1 MVFGILYLRGYHFMY
16 MAKDTAPVAAPGE
29 SKPKLWHCPM
39 HPQVI
44 REAPGKCPICGMDL
58 VPVPAQAAAAAA
70 PAKEAAPAKDE
81 KKPLCYISPKNPEF
95 IRFEP
100 GKDAE
105 GRELVPVYPAAA
117 GVKIPAD
124 KKVKLWVSPTDMK
137 FIRDKPG
144 KDPMGQ
150 DLVPLEVMAGEP
162 EPPAAAAKKEKKIK
176 YWVSPMDPGY
186 VSDKPGKA
194 PCGMDLVPV
203 YEEEGGE
210 AAPGT
215 IAVEPNTLQS
225 MGVRTAKAEVRP
237 LARDIRAVG
246 IVNYDERRL
255 AIVTTKINGWVDRL
269 YPKVT
274 GEPIRKGQPLISIYS
289 PELVSAQREYV
300 LALKNLK
307 TLEKGPF
314 PELGDSAKRLVE
326 ASRRRL
332 EYWDIG
338 RRQIETLEKTGVVK
352 KDLTLSSPV
361 NGIII
366 KRMVTQGQMVQAG
379 MPLLEVADLSE
390 VWIEGDIYEYELP
403 WVKVGQSAEVTLA
416 YIPGETFKGKVQYI
430 YPYLKGTTRTAR
442 VRLSFPNP
450 GLKLKPEMYG
460 QVYIHAPLAQPVVA
474 VPGEAVLDSGEKQ
487 IVFIALGKGRFEP
500 REVKVG
506 VEGDGG
512 WREVISGLKGGEEV
526 VTSAQFLLDSE
537 SRIREAIA
545 KMLRTPG
552 HEAHGGPPA
561 PGAPPA
567 PAKKEAPPAPPAHK
581 H

>member
-1 MVFGILYLRGYHFMY
+1 MIPSPRRYLVWGLVLGVIFCLLVAGVFLLSGYHLVNVSQL
-16 MAKDTAPVAAPGE
+16 APRPASSPGAQKPLCFVSPKNPDYIRFAPGKDAE
-29 SKPKLWHCPM
+29 GNELVPVYPAAGAPGAAAVKGEAKQLYRCPM
-39 HPQVI
+39 HPEIVKDK
-44 REAPGKCPICGMDL
+44 PGKCPICGMDL
-58 VPVPAQAAAAAA
+58 VPVPKEAAA
-70 PAKEAAPAKDE
+70 PP
-81 KKPLCYISPKNPEF
+81 
-95 IRFEP
+95 
-100 GKDAE
+100 
-105 GRELVPVYPAAA
+105 
-117 GVKIPAD
+117 
-124 KKVKLWVSPTDMK
+124 
-137 FIRDKPG
+137 
-144 KDPMGQ
+144 
-150 DLVPLEVMAGEP
+150 
-162 EPPAAAAKKEKKIK
+162 AKKERKVK

-210 AAPGT
+210 AAAPGT

-225 MGVRTAKAEVRP
+225 MGVRYGKAEVRP
-237 LARDIRAVG
+237 LARTIRAVG
-246 IVNYDERRL
+246 IVNYDEKKL
-255 AIVTTKINGWVDRL
+255 AIVTTKVQGWVDRL
-269 YPKVT
+269 FLKTT

-289 PELVSAQREYV
+289 PELVATQKEYL

-307 TLEKGPF
+307 TMGKGPF

-332 EYWDIG
+332 EYWDISRG
-338 RRQIETLEKTGVVK
+338 QIAALEKTGQVK

-366 KRMVTQGQMVQAG
+366 KRMVTQGQMVQPG

-390 VWIEGDIYEYELP
+390 IWIDGDLYEYELP
-403 WVKVGQSAEVTLA
+403 WVKVGQHAEVTLA
-416 YIPGETFKGKVQYI
+416 YIPGETFHGKVQYI

-450 GLKLKPEMYG
+450 GIKLKPEMYG
-460 QVYIHAPLAQPVVA
+460 QVYIHAPLPQPVVA
-474 VPGEAVLDSGEKQ
+474 VPSEAVLDSGEKQ

-500 REVKVG
+500 REVKLG

-512 WREVISGLKGGEEV
+512 WREVTSGLKGGEEV

-537 SRIREAIA
+537 SRTREAIA

-552 HEAHGGPPA
+552 HEAHGGAPSPGAPAAPEKKPA
-561 PGAPPA
+561 PAPEPKAPPA
-567 PAKKEAPPAPPAHK
+567 PVHR

>member
-1 MVFGILYLRGYHFMY
+1 
-16 MAKDTAPVAAPGE
+16 
-29 SKPKLWHCPM
+29 
-39 HPQVI
+39 
-44 REAPGKCPICGMDL
+44 
-58 VPVPAQAAAAAA
+58 
-70 PAKEAAPAKDE
+70 
-81 KKPLCYISPKNPEF
+81 
-95 IRFEP
+95 
-100 GKDAE
+100 
-105 GRELVPVYPAAA
+105 
-117 GVKIPAD
+117 
-124 KKVKLWVSPTDMK
+124 
-137 FIRDKPG
+137 
-144 KDPMGQ
+144 
-150 DLVPLEVMAGEP
+150 
-162 EPPAAAAKKEKKIK
+162 
-176 YWVSPMDPGY
+176 MDPGY

-210 AAPGT
+210 AAAPGT

-237 LARDIRAVG
+237 LGRSIRAVG

-255 AIVTTKINGWVDRL
+255 AIVTTKIQGWVDRL
-269 YPKVT
+269 YVKAT
-274 GEPIRKGQPLISIYS
+274 GDPIRRGQALISIYS
-289 PELVSAQREYV
+289 PELVSTQREYL

-307 TLEKGPF
+307 ALEKSPY
-314 PELGDSAKRLVE
+314 PEVKESARRLLE

-332 EYWDIG
+332 EYWDIS
-338 RRQIETLEKTGVVK
+338 RRQIEILGKTGEVK

-361 NGIII
+361 NGIVI

-390 VWIEGDIYEYELP
+390 VWIDGEVYEYELP
-403 WVKVGQSAEVTLA
+403 WVKVGQHAEVTLA
-416 YIPGETFKGKVQYI
+416 YIPGETFHGKVQYI

-460 QVYIHAPLAQPVVA
+460 QVFIHAPLPRPVVA
-474 VPGEAVLDSGEKQ
+474 VPSEAVLDSGEKQ
-487 IVFIALGKGRFEP
+487 LVFLALGKGRFEP
-500 REVKVG
+500 REVKLG

-512 WREVISGLKGGEEV
+512 WREVTAGLKGGEEI

-545 KMLRTPG
+545 KMLRTTGTKTP
-552 HEAHGGPPA
+552 GGPPA
-561 PGAPPA
+561 PGAPAAPEKKPA
-567 PAKKEAPPAPPAHK
+567 SAPAHK